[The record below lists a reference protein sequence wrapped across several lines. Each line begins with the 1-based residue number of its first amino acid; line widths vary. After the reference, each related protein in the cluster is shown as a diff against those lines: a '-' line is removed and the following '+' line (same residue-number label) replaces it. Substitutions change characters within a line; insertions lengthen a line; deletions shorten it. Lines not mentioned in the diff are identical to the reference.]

1 MLKIIKVNDRLAVGP
16 QPNLGDFNE
25 LKSLGFGSVINNR
38 PDGEEPSQHT
48 ADDASLKAEEAGLRY
63 ARQPIVLN
71 AISEGDIRQF
81 QKKIAQLDGPVFA
94 HCKSGTRSLTLW
106 TLGEVLDGRM
116 QASEILP
123 FGERHGV
130 DLKVAA
136 KWAAD
141 HSAASGDA
149 K

>member
-1 MLKIIKVNDRLAVGP
+1 MG
-16 QPNLGDFNE
+16 
-25 LKSLGFGSVINNR
+25 
-38 PDGEEPSQHT
+38 
-48 ADDASLKAEEAGLRY
+48 
-63 ARQPIVLN
+63 
-71 AISEGDIRQF
+71 
-81 QKKIAQLDGPVFA
+81 

-123 FGERHGV
+123 FGERQGV

>member
-1 MLKIIKVNDRLAVGP
+1 MKIIKVNDRFSIGP
-16 QPNLGDFNE
+16 QPNLSDFHE
-25 LKSLGFGSVINNR
+25 LKSLGFASVINNR
-38 PDGEEPSQHT
+38 ADGEEPSQPP
-48 ADDASLKAEEAGLRY
+48 ADDASFKAAEVGLRY
-63 ARQPIVLN
+63 TRQPIVLN

-81 QKKIAQLDGPVFA
+81 QKKIAQLDGRVFA

>member
-1 MLKIIKVNDRLAVGP
+1 M
-16 QPNLGDFNE
+16 
-25 LKSLGFGSVINNR
+25 
-38 PDGEEPSQHT
+38 
-48 ADDASLKAEEAGLRY
+48 
-63 ARQPIVLN
+63 LN
-71 AISEGDIRQF
+71 AISESDIGQF
-81 QKKIAQLDGPVFA
+81 QKQIAQLDGPVFA

-106 TLGEVLDGRM
+106 TLGEVPDGRM

-141 HSAASGDA
+141 SAASGGA

>member
-16 QPNLGDFNE
+16 QPDLSDFHE
-25 LKSLGFGSVINNR
+25 LKSLGFGSVVNNR
-38 PDGEEPSQHT
+38 PDGEEPSQPT
-48 ADDASLKAEEAGLRY
+48 AADASLKAEEAGLRY

-81 QKKIAQLDGPVFA
+81 QKEIAQLDGPVFA

-130 DLKVAA
+130 ELKVAA

-141 HSAASGDA
+141 HAAASGNA